1 MYFDLLEIIINVI
14 LIAIGLSMLFAGS
27 ELLIRGS
34 VKIAKRMH
42 ISQIVIGLTIVAF
55 GTSTPELVV
64 SVSSALQGQ
73 PDISLGNI
81 IGSNIINISLIL
93 GLSAAIFPIAV
104 NIKTIR
110 REIPIM
116 LAVSLFLIPISL
128 DGTISKIE
136 GGLLVISLIIFVYYS
151 YRQSK
156 KENNSIELNIN
167 DNVNTISNNEKSYFP
182 IIINLLFILL
192 GIALLYFG
200 SKFTIDNAV
209 SIANIFGISERI
221 IGLTIIAIGTSL
233 PELITSVRA
242 ALKKHA
248 DLSIGNIIGSNI
260 FNILEILGISSLI
273 VGINV
278 NSDIFI
284 DYIIMIGFSVV
295 LIPLMRSGFIISKK
309 EGYVLTC
316 AYVLYLIFLL
326 VTL

>member
-1 MYFDLLEIIINVI
+1 
-14 LIAIGLSMLFAGS
+14 MLFAGS

-34 VKIAKRMH
+34 VKIAKKMH

-81 IGSNIINISLIL
+81 IGSNIINIGLIL

-136 GGLLVISLIIFVYYS
+136 GGLLVISLIIFIYYS

-156 KENNSIELNIN
+156 KENNSIDLNIN
-167 DNVNTISNNEKSYFP
+167 DNVNTISYNEKSYFP
-182 IIINLLFILL
+182 IIINLLFILF
-192 GIALLYFG
+192 GIGLLYFG

-260 FNILEILGISSLI
+260 FNVLEILGISSLI
-273 VGINV
+273 IGINV

-295 LIPLMRSGFIISKK
+295 LIPLMRSGFVISKK
-309 EGYVLTC
+309 EGYVLSG
-316 AYVLYLIFLL
+316 AYVVYLIFLL

>member
-1 MYFDLLEIIINVI
+1 MLEIIINVI
-14 LIAIGLSMLFAGS
+14 LIALGLSMLFAGS

-34 VKIAKRMH
+34 VKIAKKMH

-81 IGSNIINISLIL
+81 IGSNIINIGLIL

-136 GGLLVISLIIFVYYS
+136 GGLLVISLIIFIYYS

-156 KENNSIELNIN
+156 KENNSIDLNIN
-167 DNVNTISNNEKSYFP
+167 DNVNTISYNEKSYFP
-182 IIINLLFILL
+182 IIINLLFILF
-192 GIALLYFG
+192 GIGLLYFG

-260 FNILEILGISSLI
+260 FNVLEILGISSLI
-273 VGINV
+273 IGINV

-295 LIPLMRSGFIISKK
+295 LIPLMRSGFVISKK
-309 EGYVLTC
+309 EGYVLSG
-316 AYVLYLIFLL
+316 AYVVYLIFLL